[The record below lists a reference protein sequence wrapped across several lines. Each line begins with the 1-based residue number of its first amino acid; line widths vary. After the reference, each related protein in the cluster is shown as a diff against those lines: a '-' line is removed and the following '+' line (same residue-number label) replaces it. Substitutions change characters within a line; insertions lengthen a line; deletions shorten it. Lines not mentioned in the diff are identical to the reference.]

1 MADQPTYVPGFDD
14 PNANIVLKSDDGF
27 KYRVPDYALMA
38 AS

>member
-1 MADQPTYVPGFDD
+1 MADQSTFVPGFDD
-14 PNANIVLKSDDGF
+14 PNANIVLIAEDGG